1 MRLPPVADDPAE
13 GKDRRARVRGKLPE
27 AARVDAGPGEKP
39 HRDPARRCSYYRHRN
54 VHASMVDAI
63 EYKHVV
69 KTFGDINAL
78 DHLSL
83 RVKKGE
89 VFGLLGPNGSGK
101 TTAIRVLVG
110 LERAD
115 SGEVTAL
122 GINAPDRRLNT
133 RIGYM
138 PQETALYQDLTVSEN
153 LELFGELYGMDSAA
167 MERRM
172 RDLLALVDLTKR
184 RDSVVHTLSGGMRH
198 RTSLVAAL
206 LHDPELLVLDEPTVG
221 VDPELRASFWGYFDD
236 LAARGVT
243 VLITTHYMDEARNC
257 DRIGLLRAGRLIAEG
272 APQEVMAEAETDD
285 LEVAFLRLAGRSR
298 EAHA

>member
-1 MRLPPVADDPAE
+1 M
-13 GKDRRARVRGKLPE
+13 
-27 AARVDAGPGEKP
+27 AAA
-39 HRDPARRCSYYRHRN
+39 
-54 VHASMVDAI
+54 AI
-63 EYKHVV
+63 EYKRVV
-69 KTFGDINAL
+69 KTFGDISAL
-78 DHLSL
+78 DHLDL
-83 RVKKGE
+83 RVRKGE

-110 LERAD
+110 LDRAT
-115 SGEVTAL
+115 SGEVSAL
-122 GINAPDRRLNT
+122 GMQAPNRALNR

-138 PQETALYQDLTVSEN
+138 PQETALYQDLTVHEN
-153 LELFGELYGMDSAA
+153 LELFGELYGMEPTV

-172 RDLLALVDLTKR
+172 SQLLSLVDLTKR

-221 VDPELRASFWGYFDD
+221 VDPELRATFWGYFDD

-257 DRIGLLRAGRLIAEG
+257 DRIGLLRAGKLIAEG
-272 APQEVMAEAETDD
+272 APADIMADAGTDD
-285 LEVAFLRLAGRSR
+285 LETAFLRLAGRKQGASS
-298 EAHA
+298 